1 MEQPDLFALEEL
13 QAPEPSPAFT
23 GYGSMPV
30 PMHVFNAWPAST
42 QLKYCAARD
51 RESAALECD
60 DEERRAW
67 YTERAAWYDAEATRL
82 EAACKGQ

>member
-13 QAPEPSPAFT
+13 QAPAPLPVFA

-30 PMHVFNAWPAST
+30 PMHVFNAWPEVT

-51 RESAALECD
+51 RESAQLECD

-67 YTERAAWYDAEATRL
+67 YVERAAWYDTEANRL
-82 EAACKGQ
+82 EAACR